1 MEGIIRKLKP
11 ENSYAFISTDKAD
24 YFMHKSDFD
33 GHWEDLVEDVVD
45 KRLEVKVEFEPKK
58 TEKGL
63 RAAEVRRLENG

>member
-1 MEGIIRKLKP
+1 MEGKIRKIKP

-24 YFMHKSDFD
+24 YFLHRSDFD
-33 GHWEDLVEDVVD
+33 GHWDDLVEDVQKGVIVD
-45 KRLEVKVEFEPKK
+45 VEFEPKK